1 MASLMFESHEASRT
15 DTINI
20 NQMDAT
26 NHLNY
31 RYPTALTIA
40 GSDSCGGA
48 GIQAD
53 LKTFSALGV
62 YGASVITS
70 VTAQNTTGVR
80 AIQAIT
86 PEIVKAQ
93 IDAVFEDLKIDAVK
107 TGMLHNSDT
116 VRIVAKSVKLY
127 NPKWLVVDP
136 VMISTSG
143 SKLLEDK
150 AIELIVEEL
159 FPIASL
165 ITPNTDEA
173 KFLSGVSINSV
184 SDMYKAAEKLLDKGC
199 KAVLM
204 KGGHLIGDE
213 MTDILIS
220 NDGSEPLKLIS
231 ESINTV
237 NTHGTGCTLS
247 SAIAAFLAK
256 GCDLQQSVREGKNY
270 ISEALKGG
278 SDVYIGAGHGGVNHF
293 TSPIP
298 LIKISRD

>member
-1 MASLMFESHEASRT
+1 MVSLMFESHEASRT

-31 RYPTALTIA
+31 RYSTALTIA

-116 VRIVAKSVKLY
+116 VRIVAESVKLY

-143 SKLLEDK
+143 SKLLEDE

-184 SDMYKAAEKLLDKGC
+184 SDMYKAAEKLLEKGC

-220 NDGSEPLKLIS
+220 NDGSAPLKLIS
-231 ESINTV
+231 ENINTV
-237 NTHGTGCTLS
+237 NTHGT
-247 SAIAAFLAK
+247 
-256 GCDLQQSVREGKNY
+256 
-270 ISEALKGG
+270 
-278 SDVYIGAGHGGVNHF
+278 
-293 TSPIP
+293 
-298 LIKISRD
+298 

>member
-1 MASLMFESHEASRT
+1 MST
-15 DTINI
+15 
-20 NQMDAT
+20 T
-26 NHLNY
+26 NLLSY

-80 AIQAIT
+80 AIQAID
-86 PEIVKAQ
+86 PEIVESQ
-93 IDAVFEDLKIDAVK
+93 IQSVFEDLKIDAVK

-116 VRIVAKSVKLY
+116 VRIVADSIRRYK
-127 NPKWLVVDP
+127 PEWLVVDP

-143 SKLLEDK
+143 SKLLEDE
-150 AIELIVEEL
+150 AIERIVEEL
-159 FPIASL
+159 FPVASL

-173 KFLSGVSINSV
+173 KFLSGVSISSV
-184 SDMYKAAEKLLDKGC
+184 SDMYKAGEKLLDKGC

-204 KGGHLIGDE
+204 KGGHLTGSE
-213 MTDILIS
+213 MTDILIC
-220 NDGSEPLKLIS
+220 NGNTEPLKLIS
-231 ESINTV
+231 ENINTI

-247 SAIAAFLAK
+247 SAITASLAK
-256 GCDLQQSVREGKNY
+256 GCDLQQAVREGKNY

-278 SDVYIGAGHGGVNHF
+278 SDVYVGSGHGGVNHF

-298 LIKISRD
+298 LIKIRRD

>member
-1 MASLMFESHEASRT
+1 MFESHEASRT

-86 PEIVKAQ
+86 LEIVKAQ

-116 VRIVAKSVKLY
+116 VRIVAESVKLY

-143 SKLLEDK
+143 SKLLEDE

-165 ITPNTDEA
+165 FTPNTDEA
-173 KFLSGVSINSV
+173 KFLRGVSIN
-184 SDMYKAAEKLLDKGC
+184 
-199 KAVLM
+199 
-204 KGGHLIGDE
+204 
-213 MTDILIS
+213 
-220 NDGSEPLKLIS
+220 
-231 ESINTV
+231 
-237 NTHGTGCTLS
+237 
-247 SAIAAFLAK
+247 
-256 GCDLQQSVREGKNY
+256 
-270 ISEALKGG
+270 
-278 SDVYIGAGHGGVNHF
+278 
-293 TSPIP
+293 
-298 LIKISRD
+298 